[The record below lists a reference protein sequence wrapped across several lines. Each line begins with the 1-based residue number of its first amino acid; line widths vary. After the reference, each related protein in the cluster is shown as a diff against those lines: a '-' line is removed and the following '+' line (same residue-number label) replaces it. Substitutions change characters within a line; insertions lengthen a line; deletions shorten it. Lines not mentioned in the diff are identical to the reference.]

1 MDHGGREGK
10 GEMEEHEKGRGM
22 NGQQPWRSLRSLST
36 SCFLFVSSALFA
48 FIVYLLLGVLS
59 VLGFLQVKGK
69 GRWKGRKGR
78 GMNGQGGRKREGG
91 EGEGNENPGYD
102 FAVQPGQ

>member
-48 FIVYLLLGVLS
+48 FIVYLLLGVL
-59 VLGFLQVKGK
+59 
-69 GRWKGRKGR
+69 
-78 GMNGQGGRKREGG
+78 
-91 EGEGNENPGYD
+91 
-102 FAVQPGQ
+102 